1 MVGVDVRAHAVGVGY
16 EDSCVRW
23 ERAEFME
30 LLEEFLAALDVSF
43 DEGFELLEVVV
54 EPAAQVV
61 HTCTHTGCYGVHLP
75 RGFVGF

>member
-1 MVGVDVRAHAVGVGY
+1 MIGVDVGVHAVGVGC

-30 LLEEFLAALDVSF
+30 LLEEFLAVLDVSF

-54 EPAAQVV
+54 KPSAQVV
-61 HTCTHTGCYGVHLP
+61 HKCTHTGYYGAHLP